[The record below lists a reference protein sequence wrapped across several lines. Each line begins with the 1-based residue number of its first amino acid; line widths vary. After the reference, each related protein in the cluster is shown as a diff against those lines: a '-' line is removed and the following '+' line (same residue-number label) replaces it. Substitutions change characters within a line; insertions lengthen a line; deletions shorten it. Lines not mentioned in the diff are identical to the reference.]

1 MEKKMRDPDKV
12 HLFLVHPDTMSDDA
26 AITKGIEYFVELFM
40 FYGIIFSIII
50 YEVGKSTANSAKTK
64 KRIETLVKSQQQNE
78 DDLRLLQLEFDNFEE
93 PQKFHDD
100 KTVYLNS
107 QIHLLQLMLK

>member
-1 MEKKMRDPDKV
+1 
-12 HLFLVHPDTMSDDA
+12 MSDDA

-64 KRIETLVKSQQQNE
+64 KRIETLVK
-78 DDLRLLQLEFDNFEE
+78 
-93 PQKFHDD
+93 
-100 KTVYLNS
+100 
-107 QIHLLQLMLK
+107 